1 MKKTIAIIAGGDSGE
16 YDISMK
22 SGKVVLEFTDRQKYI
37 PYLIQIRGNEWF
49 WEEKGVKYP
58 VRKDDFTL
66 TIDGEKISFDCV
78 FCAIH
83 GTPGENGKIPAW
95 LEMLKIP
102 FTASDSLVSALSFHK
117 YYGNCVVKDLGVLV
131 PDSMLLRRND
141 MPAETAIVDKIGLPL
156 FVKPNAGGSS
166 VGMSKVK
173 QPEELSPAINLAFEQ
188 DQEVLAEQFISGREL
203 TCGLLKH
210 KGELIVLP
218 VCEIKSKNEFFD
230 FESKY
235 DPLLAEE
242 IVPADIPESIE
253 TEIKNTSGTVYEKLN
268 CSGVV
273 RMDYIWNTEKQK
285 IYFLELNT
293 VPGLTRESI
302 VPKMAM
308 AQGIQL
314 TELFSM
320 MIEDALWRA
329 DRNKV
334 SK

>member
-16 YDISMK
+16 YEISMK
-22 SGKVVLEFTDRQKYI
+22 SGRVVYDFTDREKYI
-37 PYLIQIRGNEWF
+37 PYLIQIRGSDWF
-49 WEEKGVKYP
+49 CEENSVKYP
-58 VRKDDFTL
+58 MNKDDFSL
-66 TIDGEKISFDCV
+66 NIDGRKITFDCV

-95 LEMLKIP
+95 LEMLGIP
-102 FTASDSLVSALSFHK
+102 FTASDSLVSALTFHK

-131 PDSMLLRRND
+131 PDSIFLRAENL
-141 MPAETAIVDKIGLPL
+141 PAESTILQQIGLPL

-173 QPEELSPAINLAFEQ
+173 KPEDLLPAIERAFEQ
-188 DQEVLAEQFISGREL
+188 DKEVLTEQFISGREL
-203 TCGLLKH
+203 TCGLIKH
-210 KGELIVLP
+210 KGELITLP
-218 VCEIKSKNEFFD
+218 ICEIKSKKEFFD

-242 IVPADIPESIE
+242 IVPADIPEKIE
-253 TEIKNTSGTVYEKLN
+253 REIKNISATVYEKLN
-268 CSGVV
+268 CRGVV
-273 RMDYIWNTEKQK
+273 RMDYIWHTEKQK

-308 AQGIQL
+308 AYGINL
-314 TELFSM
+314 TTLFSM

-329 DRNKV
+329 ESNK
-334 SK
+334 